1 MEATHVVNINAY
13 HKLCIIHT
21 HTHTYTYHNYINFY
35 YMKFVPEFRGKNKHN
50 CKRARYERQKKI
62 TFANNY
68 NVIDYNTF

>member
-13 HKLCIIHT
+13 YELFII
-21 HTHTYTYHNYINFY
+21 HTYTYHNYINFY
-35 YMKFVPEFRGKNKHN
+35 YMKFVPVLCLEVKISITAKEPVMKGR
-50 CKRARYERQKKI
+50 KKI